1 MVNRTTPKLVAILH
15 IIMPKNMQKPE
26 CHSVVFEFG
35 KTPFTDETDK
45 VYTFGKELTKNVKT
59 TMVELTPFPEVIIS
73 LILEHSHPC
82 TKTFLRNSHI
92 HKALG
97 AKNGQQTISSHRVIK
112 HDVNAFINFN
122 VLFSEGIKGN
132 GIIKSIKIN
141 AIQIKDKRGT
151 VFART
156 IEVKIKTLIETG
168 YDGNISFRRI
178 ARLEPLQKW
187 RMLGENYTA
196 NKHFNLQ

>member
-1 MVNRTTPKLVAILH
+1 
-15 IIMPKNMQKPE
+15 MPKNMQKPE

-35 KTPFTDETDK
+35 KTPFTEETDK
-45 VYTFGKELTKNVKT
+45 VYTFGKELSKNVT
-59 TMVELTPFPEVIIS
+59 ETMLNITPLPEVIIS

-82 TKTFLRNSHI
+82 PKTFLRNSHI

-97 AKNGQQTISSHRVIK
+97 AKNGRQGTADLRVK
-112 HDVNAFINFN
+112 KFDVNAFINFN
-122 VLFSEGIKGN
+122 VLFSEGIKGH

-141 AIQIKDKRGT
+141 AMQIKDKRGT

-156 IEVKIKTLIETG
+156 IEVKIKTDIESD
-168 YDGNISFRRI
+168 YDGSISFRRT

-187 RMLGENYTA
+187 RMLGKNYTA
-196 NKHFNLQ
+196 NKHF